1 MNIMII
7 NGPNLNMLGIREPSI
22 YGYQTYNDLCLYID
36 TLSKNYNFKYCIFQT
51 NSEGKFIDYLQN
63 AQIEKYDG
71 VIINPGAY
79 AHYSYAIM
87 DALAGMTMKKVEV
100 PLTDITKR
108 ENFRH
113 LSVTSLKCD
122 KVFMGEYFESY
133 HKAILFLIKGETHE

>member
-100 PLTDITKR
+100 HLTDITKR
-108 ENFRH
+108 ENFRQISFAGMACVQH
-113 LSVTSLKCD
+113 YLGFGFDGYKMALQ
-122 KVFMGEYFESY
+122 
-133 HKAILFLIKGETHE
+133 FLA